1 MVEYV
6 RNTQRDSQ
14 SPAGLKTC
22 IVGIGGA
29 GGNVLDRITLD
40 RSVDAT
46 LVAMHTDIRVLSH
59 AMAPQKVQLGVE
71 LMRGVG
77 AGGDPELG
85 REAAMFSREQI
96 RQAVEGHD
104 IVFICAGLG
113 GGTGSGAAP
122 VIAEIAKATG
132 ALVFLNATMPFTFEG
147 KRRLSQAE
155 DALTQLHKRADA
167 LVLFE
172 NNRMGELILPK
183 DGIQKAF
190 SQADQLIAQSL
201 RAISTIVTTPGLVKL
216 GLDDLTAAL
225 STSNGRCLFG
235 FGEARGQNRGSEALK
250 KALKSPLIDQGRL
263 LHQTKTLLVHIAG
276 GESLTL
282 LEVDAIMK
290 QLGKNVPDQTHIL
303 FGVAVDAKLG
313 ESVSVTLISSLG
325 LSQLNTVA
333 AVAPPVEMLPV
344 SERAMPSVASL
355 VGSPKP
361 AIPAAPAPA
370 PAPVAP
376 PAPPPLNHLLD
387 VPVSPRAPSALAQV
401 LEAAAPAPAPVRV
414 APPAPKQAPLMEDAM
429 DLLFADEEISR
440 PAALLT
446 QTPAPAP
453 APVVAPAPAP
463 VAAAP
468 IFAPAPEMFAPAP
481 EPEPAPAPISV
492 LARLPLAEPP
502 PVMEAPEPEAHY
514 EEEPH
519 HEETPWVDEP
529 EASAADHGDYEQ
541 FLPEEEEEAAAPAPA
556 PVYQAPAAQMPQ
568 EEEAPPARPPRP
580 RIEDFMSAPPVQRTT
595 SLASVVSRQP
605 TPVDEAPYAP
615 PLNSVA
621 AKKPLAP
628 EEQIGLRFNSDE
640 DRGRFKDTE
649 PAMAGGEDLDVPTWM
664 RLKRKLKK

>member
-77 AGGDPELG
+77 AGGDPDLG

-303 FGVAVDAKLG
+303 FGVAVDPKLG

-376 PAPPPLNHLLD
+376 PAPPPSNHLLD

-401 LEAAAPAPAPVRV
+401 LEAAAPAPVRT

-440 PAALLT
+440 PAALLS
-446 QTPAPAP
+446 QQ
-453 APVVAPAPAP
+453 APVVAPAPSAADAILAP
-463 VAAAP
+463 AAP
-468 IFAPAPEMFAPAP
+468 EP
-481 EPEPAPAPISV
+481 EPEPAPAPVSV

-502 PVMEAPEPEAHY
+502 PVMEAPEPQARY
-514 EEEPH
+514 EEAPH
-519 HEETPWVDEP
+519 HEEAPWVDEP
-529 EASAADHGDYEQ
+529 EASDSDNGGYES
-541 FLPEEEEEAAAPAPA
+541 FLPEEEEEAPAPAPA
-556 PVYQAPAAQMPQ
+556 PVFQAPQ

-628 EEQIGLRFNSDE
+628 EEQIGLRFNNDE